1 MLVLQE
7 IADSLGMNK
16 IHSTKF
22 EAQSPQHM
30 IGISK
35 ISVTILFITVA
46 LLSLFKL
53 IRKG

>member
-16 IHSTKF
+16 I
-22 EAQSPQHM
+22 QSSKYDNQSSQHM

-35 ISVTILFITVA
+35 ISVTILFFTVA

>member
-7 IADSLGMNK
+7 IAESLGMNNF
-16 IHSTKF
+16 HSAKLD
-22 EAQSPQHM
+22 AQLPQHM
-30 IGISK
+30 NGTSK
-35 ISVTILFITVA
+35 ISVTILFFTVA

>member
-16 IHSTKF
+16 VHSDKF
-22 EAQSPQHM
+22 DAQLPQHM

-35 ISVTILFITVA
+35 ISVTILFFTVA